1 MPERAEVRVDWSRE
15 EVEACVASYLR
26 MLTLE
31 LNGQHYS
38 KTEHANRLMKLLDGR
53 NRPSVEL
60 KHCNISAVMIA
71 LGYPYIRGYKPRG
84 NFQGL
89 LAEVVAA
96 QAANN
101 SALQAAAQAAA
112 QQPAVATPPTDTLSH
127 WVPAPKPMRLQQK
140 EQAPYQ
146 PRFVAGKRDY
156 LAQEAHNRSLGAAG
170 EELVL
175 KLEVLRLHEAGKKRL
190 ADKVEQVSRS
200 KGDGLGYDIHSY
212 ETDGRDR
219 LIEVKTTSFG
229 ELTPFFV
236 TRTELAR
243 SERDAEL
250 FRLCRVFD
258 FRKRPRVFELPGRIA
273 DHCQLDPQSYLA
285 RLAG

>member
-1 MPERAEVRVDWSRE
+1 SPTARPASPSSWRSSRESRQVDRRSRARPPSRSTSAAGSAASRASLMAARGNWRPSRLISYSMTTLPTMSAWWPAAGVAAMTWVNRAAGRMRGRTRLGAAQPDLGYICPGTGAAEGAVAERADWSRE

-38 KTEHANRLMKLLDGR
+38 KSEHANRLMKLLDGR
-53 NRPSVEL
+53 NRPSVEF

-96 QAANN
+96 QSANN

-112 QQPAVATPPTDTLSH
+112 QQPAVATPPTDALSH

-140 EQAPYQ
+140 EPAPYQ
-146 PRFVAGKRDY
+146 PRFV
-156 LAQEAHNRSLGAAG
+156 
-170 EELVL
+170 
-175 KLEVLRLHEAGKKRL
+175 
-190 ADKVEQVSRS
+190 
-200 KGDGLGYDIHSY
+200 
-212 ETDGRDR
+212 
-219 LIEVKTTSFG
+219 
-229 ELTPFFV
+229 
-236 TRTELAR
+236 
-243 SERDAEL
+243 
-250 FRLCRVFD
+250 
-258 FRKRPRVFELPGRIA
+258 
-273 DHCQLDPQSYLA
+273 
-285 RLAG
+285 